1 VIQSYAF
8 GRMVIEDNVFTR
20 DLKIID
26 GRVVGNW
33 YREGGH
39 LVSVE
44 DVGDILSAAPD
55 VVVFGTG
62 YHGQMKITNVLEN
75 TLNRRN
81 IAYIAQTTPQAKQ
94 SFNRMVAEGKRV
106 AGAFHLTC

>member
-1 VIQSYAF
+1 
-8 GRMVIEDNVFTR
+8 MVIEDNVFTS

-39 LVSVE
+39 VVSIE
-44 DVGDILSAAPD
+44 DVGDIISATPD
-55 VVVFGTG
+55 LIVFGTG
-62 YHGQMKITNVLEN
+62 YHGQMKMTDVLEN
-75 TLNRRN
+75 TLARRK
-81 IAYIAQTTPQAKQ
+81 IEYIAQTTPQAQ
-94 SFNRMVAEGKRV
+94 RLFNRMVAKGKKV